1 MNAKTLFAIAILI
14 GAMPVPL
21 VADIVPNEPAPALE
35 DPSAREAVREQ
46 LSALGVNALE
56 ARMIAES
63 LLPEEAQFFAGS
75 RGANAVVA
83 GLWLEE
89 WIGAAIYVW
98 FIGHQVEKNAR
109 HYLLLND

>member
-1 MNAKTLFAIAILI
+1 MKAKTFLAVAILI
-14 GAMPVPL
+14 GAMSVPIF
-21 VADIVPNEPAPALE
+21 ADIVPNEPDPVAQDPA
-35 DPSAREAVREQ
+35 AREAVREQ

-63 LLPEEAQFFAGS
+63 LLPEEARFFADS
-75 RGANAVVA
+75 RGANAIAA